1 MQSAL
6 TGNGLAYGAVI
17 RLELIVVG
25 GATVTF
31 RIDMALY
38 VT

>member
-25 GATVTF
+25 RTVALC
-31 RIDMALY
+31 IDMTLY

>member
-17 RLELIVVG
+17 RLELVVVG
-25 GATVTF
+25 AQPLHFVL
-31 RIDMALY
+31 IWHYM
-38 VT
+38 